1 MAGGDGLFI
10 VAPFMLRIGP
20 MTSALDILI
29 TGGTGYIGQHLV
41 PVLLARGHRVRVLA
55 RAQSLGRVPRGA
67 SGIVGDALDGASIAA
82 ALRPGDTVIHLVGT
96 PHPSPSKADQFE
108 KIDLVSIR
116 ETVSAAK
123 QVGIA
128 HLVYVSVAQPAP
140 VMQAYVWVRLLG
152 EKMIGAAELPAS
164 ILRPWYVLGPGHWWP
179 KLIRPLYMLADML
192 PSLRPT
198 VERLGLLNIEQMMTA
213 MAYAVENPP
222 ANGQRRIYDVPAI
235 RRARL

>member
-1 MAGGDGLFI
+1 MA
-10 VAPFMLRIGP
+10 
-20 MTSALDILI
+20 SALDILV
-29 TGGTGYIGQHLV
+29 TGGTGYIGQHLI
-41 PVLLARGHRVRVLA
+41 PLLLARGHRVRVLA
-55 RAQSLGRVPRGA
+55 RAQSLGRVPDGA
-67 SGIVGDALDGASIAA
+67 TGVVGDALDGVSIAA

-116 ETVSAAK
+116 ETVNAAR
-123 QVGIA
+123 QTGIA

-140 VMQAYVWVRLLG
+140 IMQDYLYVRMLG
-152 EKMIGAAELPAS
+152 EKLIREAGLTAS

-179 KLIRPLYMLADML
+179 KLIRPLYKLADL
-192 PSLRPT
+192 IPSLRPT
-198 VERLGLLNIEQMMTA
+198 VERLGLLNIEQMVAA

-222 ANGQRRIYDVPAI
+222 AEGERRIYDVPAI